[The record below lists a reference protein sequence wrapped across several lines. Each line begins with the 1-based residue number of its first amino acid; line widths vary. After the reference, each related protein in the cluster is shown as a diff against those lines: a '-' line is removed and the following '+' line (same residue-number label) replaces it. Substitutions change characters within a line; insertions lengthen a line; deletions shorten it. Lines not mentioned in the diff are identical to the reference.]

1 MLFLTSGSYWLNIG
15 FTNWHKKTFSS
26 SPEIKALQIKT
37 AVRYHSHRVHGRGN
51 VLPDP
56 SSRRDLL
63 PARQQCLQQ
72 TASSGVRPG
81 HSRDVRCAGLAIS
94 ARCTALMD
102 NTHSRASHGVPETP
116 GGFARP
122 TSLSD
127 FFLHHIFPL
136 PSFFPRWRSPIRTFS
151 LTELHHGA
159 CFRRTPAATWES
171 QLSRTADGET
181 RRHHS
186 GGGSDGTQ

>member
-1 MLFLTSGSYWLNIG
+1 MGGEMCSQI
-15 FTNWHKKTFSS
+15 
-26 SPEIKALQIKT
+26 PLQGGT
-37 AVRYHSHRVHGRGN
+37 CC
-51 VLPDP
+51 PP
-56 SSRRDLL
+56 
-63 PARQQCLQQ
+63 
-72 TASSGVRPG
+72 ASSAFSRQPRPVSG
-81 HSRDVRCAGLAIS
+81 PATVRDVRCAGLAIS

-116 GGFARP
+116 RGFARP
-122 TSLSD
+122 ASLSD

-171 QLSRTADGET
+171 QLSRTAFGET